1 MWISNCL
8 LVLVSILIK
17 IKLRHQ
23 KLEKKIMIFF
33 VLEFIFYSLQYVVKY
48 LATAKNVSEY

>member
-1 MWISNCL
+1 M
-8 LVLVSILIK
+8 SILIK

-48 LATAKNVSEY
+48 LATAKNVNEY